1 MKLFFVVRT
10 VSVSAVM
17 ESNFCLLLLTSE
29 IQLGALCNPHI
40 HFGLFWQYISPSK
53 SDIFNTAPR
62 HKEETFAPFTAII
75 ECYVFKS

>member
-1 MKLFFVVRT
+1 MFFVVRT
-10 VSVSAVM
+10 VTDSVVTKSNI
-17 ESNFCLLLLTSE
+17 NFCILLLTSE
-29 IQLGALCNPHI
+29 TQLAALCNPYL

-62 HKEETFAPFTAII
+62 HKEETFASFTAII